1 MSECLHTTLNMCL
14 KGDNNANNKN
24 LCIVTNERF
33 IK

>member
-1 MSECLHTTLNMCL
+1 MPTHNTQYVL

-24 LCIVTNERF
+24 LCIVTDEGF

>member
-1 MSECLHTTLNMCL
+1 MSECLQNTQYVL

-24 LCIVTNERF
+24 LCIAANERF